1 MDSLSKVLGS
11 FERFAVLLSG
21 GVDSEVLLRAAVR
34 RLGSGSVLALTADTC
49 FQAEH
54 YRKMIP
60 VVCSSLGVELA
71 RVKYDPL
78 LSADIVANGP
88 DRCYHCKK
96 AVYSHL
102 KAEAFRR
109 GFPVVAD
116 GTNLDDL
123 DEHRPGLH
131 AASEE
136 SVLHPFVAAGMGK
149 SDIRHLAKSLG
160 MTDPDRPSDSCLATR
175 ISEGLELSHE
185 RLALIEMLEA
195 PLRPHVR
202 GRFRIRLGSVGITL
216 EYEEID
222 AGLVLEA
229 ARTWDIPFATAS
241 SGSIEQPET

>member
-1 MDSLSKVLGS
+1 VDSLSEVLGS
-11 FERFAVLLSG
+11 FERLAVLLSG

-34 RLGSGSVLALTADTC
+34 RLGPGSVLALTADTC

-60 VVCSSLGVELA
+60 VVCSGLGVELA

-78 LSADIVANGP
+78 TSSDIVKNGS

-102 KAEAFRR
+102 RMEAYRR
-109 GFPVVAD
+109 GFPVIAD

-123 DEHRPGLH
+123 DEHRPGLL

-136 SVLHPFVAAGMGK
+136 NVLHPFVAACMGK
-149 SDIRHLAKSLG
+149 NDIRNLSESLG
-160 MTDPDRPSDSCLATR
+160 MADPGRPSDSCLATR
-175 ISEGLELSHE
+175 ISEELELSQE
-185 RLALIEMLEA
+185 RLLLIEKLEA

-202 GRFRIRLGSVGITL
+202 GRLRVRLGSKGITL

-229 ARTWDIPFATAS
+229 ARMWDIPFATAS
-241 SGSIEQPET
+241 PGERPET

>member
-1 MDSLSKVLGS
+1 VDSLSAVLSS
-11 FERFAVLLSG
+11 FERIAVLLSG

-34 RLGSGSVLALTADTC
+34 LPGPGSILALTADTC

-54 YRKMIP
+54 YRKRIP
-60 VVCSSLGVELA
+60 AVCSSLGVELA
-71 RVKYDPL
+71 KVAYDPL
-78 LSADIVANGP
+78 ASPDIVANGP

-123 DEHRPGLH
+123 DEHRPGLR

-149 SDIRHLAKSLG
+149 SDIRNLAISLG

-175 ISEGLELSHE
+175 ISKGMELSHE
-185 RLALIEMLEA
+185 RLTLIEKLEA

-202 GRFRIRLGSVGITL
+202 GRFRIRLGSEGLAL
-216 EYEEID
+216 EYEEAD
-222 AGLVLEA
+222 AELVADSLDLIGKTAREYGLSLP
-229 ARTWDIPFATAS
+229 D
-241 SGSIEQPET
+241 